1 MQDVLGFILGGGRG
15 SGLYPLTKF
24 RSVPAVSIGGKYRLI
39 DVPISNCINSG
50 MLRIYVLTQV
60 LSASLHRHVTNS
72 YSFAPF
78 SRGSVEMLAAQQ
90 TNETAEWYK
99 GTADALRQNLRY
111 IGDEPAGDV
120 LIVSADGLYR
130 MDFREMLREHR
141 DRGAALTIAAVCVPR
156 ERAGNYGILE
166 IDDTGR
172 VKRLI
177 EKPRDPELQGLCRA
191 DGSYLANMGIY
202 LCRRDFLVNLLR
214 SQPND
219 MDLVT
224 QMFAPAV
231 RTYLVHAYQFHGYWQ
246 DLGHSIRTYHE
257 SQLALASDQPPF
269 DFHTPDGVI
278 YTHMRNLPASR
289 VQAAQVEQSLISEG
303 CVIEPNVE
311 LYHSLVGLRARVGAG
326 TVLRETVVCGADR
339 YDTPETPGPPLG
351 IGPNCLIERAILD
364 KDCRIGANVRILARG
379 RPERLD
385 AENYVVREGIL
396 VVPKGAILPD
406 NTFIGGD

>member
-269 DFHTPDGVI
+269 EFHTPDGVI

-339 YDTPETPGPPLG
+339 YDTPVTPGPPLG
-351 IGPNCLIERAILD
+351 SGPHCLIERARLD
-364 KDCRIGANVRILARG
+364 KDCRLGA
-379 RPERLD
+379 
-385 AENYVVREGIL
+385 
-396 VVPKGAILPD
+396 
-406 NTFIGGD
+406 

>member
-1 MQDVLGFILGGGRG
+1 MQDVIGFILGGGRG
-15 SGLYPLTKF
+15 SGIYPLTKY

-50 MLRIYVLTQV
+50 MMRIYVLTQV
-60 LSASLHRHVTNS
+60 LSASLHRHITNS

-130 MDFREMLREHR
+130 LDFRDLLREHR
-141 DRGAALTIAAVCVPR
+141 ETGAALTIAAVCVPR

-166 IDDTGR
+166 IADDGQ

-191 DGSYLANMGIY
+191 DGRYLANMGIY
-202 LCRRDFLVNLLR
+202 LCRRDFLLNLLR

-231 RTYLVHAYQFHGYWQ
+231 RTHRVRAYQFNGYWQ

-257 SQLALASDQPPF
+257 SQLALASDTPPF
-269 DFHTPDGVI
+269 DFHSPEGVI

-289 VQAAQVEQSLISEG
+289 VQAAQVVQSLISEG
-303 CVIEPNVE
+303 CIIEPGAQ
-311 LYHSLVGLRARVGAG
+311 LHHSLVGLRGRVGAG
-326 TVLRETVVCGADR
+326 TILRETVMCGADR
-339 YDTPETPGPPLG
+339 FVTPDTPGPPLG
-351 IGPNCLIERAILD
+351 IGPNCVIERAILD
-364 KDCRIGANVRILARG
+364 KDCRIGANVRILTRG

-385 AENYVVREGIL
+385 AENYVVREGIV
-396 VVPKGAILPD
+396 VVPKGAIVPD
-406 NTFIGGD
+406 NTILGGD